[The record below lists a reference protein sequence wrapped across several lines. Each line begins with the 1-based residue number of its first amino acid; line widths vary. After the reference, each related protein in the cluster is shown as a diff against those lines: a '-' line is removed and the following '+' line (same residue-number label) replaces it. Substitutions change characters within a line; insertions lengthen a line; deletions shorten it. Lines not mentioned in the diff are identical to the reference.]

1 MPPRQ
6 TKIIATLGPATD
18 SSAQIEGLIRQGVN
32 AIRLNMS
39 HARHEWVRRV
49 TADIRASAEALGT
62 HTAILTDL
70 QGPSI
75 RTGDLPEP
83 FTLNV
88 GDRVEFR
95 TEGTEPTIP
104 VSTTVNYPDLP
115 HDVSTGDTI
124 VVDSGLLHL
133 RIEEKSDTRII
144 GNVLTAGTLGSRRH
158 INLPGVRLNLPAMT
172 DKDRADA
179 VLAAELQH
187 DYVAMSFVRD
197 AAHIEEARAF
207 LAERNH
213 CARIVAKI
221 EDQEAVRNLNDLI
234 RVADAIMVARG
245 DLGIEVR
252 LEELPII
259 QRRIVKKCHILGRS
273 VIVATHMLESMVNN
287 PSPTRAEVSDV
298 ANAVFEQADAI
309 MLSGETSTGRYPL
322 ECVETLDRI
331 ARRIEASGGAGY
343 ADHALLP
350 DEKQITC
357 KSAVVLANEL
367 PESLLVVFTKRGLM
381 ARYLSQL
388 RPESPIFALITDPK
402 VCRSLALCRGVESI
416 RFDISPD
423 TEQTINNAATYLKA
437 KGFAKEGEHL
447 VIVSDMFQ
455 QEAVVDSILLRKA

>member
-88 GDRVEFR
+88 GDHVEFR

-187 DYVAMSFVRD
+187 DYVALSFVRD

-207 LAERNH
+207 LAE
-213 CARIVAKI
+213 
-221 EDQEAVRNLNDLI
+221 
-234 RVADAIMVARG
+234 
-245 DLGIEVR
+245 
-252 LEELPII
+252 P
-259 QRRIVKKCHILGRS
+259 
-273 VIVATHMLESMVNN
+273 
-287 PSPTRAEVSDV
+287 
-298 ANAVFEQADAI
+298 
-309 MLSGETSTGRYPL
+309 
-322 ECVETLDRI
+322 
-331 ARRIEASGGAGY
+331 
-343 ADHALLP
+343 
-350 DEKQITC
+350 
-357 KSAVVLANEL
+357 
-367 PESLLVVFTKRGLM
+367 
-381 ARYLSQL
+381 
-388 RPESPIFALITDPK
+388 
-402 VCRSLALCRGVESI
+402 
-416 RFDISPD
+416 
-423 TEQTINNAATYLKA
+423 
-437 KGFAKEGEHL
+437 
-447 VIVSDMFQ
+447 
-455 QEAVVDSILLRKA
+455 